1 MDEKPDPLWDPDLPG
16 DAVLKQLESAL
27 GSLRHAPGTD
37 IAWPRVPE
45 TVQVRRRYLAI
56 RAIAAVFAICV
67 IGAASWLPWRLM
79 WADGKPWQIEGSSGA
94 AGKLLTV
101 GQIVET
107 PAAQSM
113 QIRIARIGNMEL
125 MPGSRIQLLETRKG
139 HHRIELLDGRLHA
152 RVWAPPGYFGI
163 SSGSSETI
171 DLGCEFDMSR
181 SATGEG
187 SISVTSG
194 WVMHRVNGQET
205 LVPEGFTLAFNAM
218 RSGIPM
224 SDLTNADVRA
234 AINQLDLELSQG
246 KRDTGIEFSLAS
258 MATRSD
264 RFALLTLLTRY
275 PALAS
280 GPLYPALAG
289 MFDTA
294 AVDPN
299 HRKAWMNG
307 SVHAKNV
314 WWEKVPRPP
323 KAWWLNWKD
332 AL

>member
-16 DAVLKQLESAL
+16 DEVLKQLESTL
-27 GSLRHAPGTD
+27 GSFRHEPGTD
-37 IAWPRVPE
+37 RVWPRVPA
-45 TVQVRRRYLAI
+45 TARVRRRYLAI
-56 RAIAAVFAICV
+56 RAIAAVFAVCV
-67 IGAASWLPWRLM
+67 IGAAGWLPWRLM
-79 WADGKPWQIEGSSGA
+79 WADGKPWQIESISGTA
-94 AGKLLTV
+94 NELLNI

-113 QIRIARIGNMEL
+113 QIRIARIGNMEV

-163 SSGSSETI
+163 NSGSSETI
-171 DLGCEFDMSR
+171 DLGCEFDMNKTP
-181 SATGEG
+181 TGEG

-194 WVMHRVNGQET
+194 WVMHSVNGQET

-224 SDLTNADVRA
+224 PESVSAEVRS
-234 AINQLDLELSQG
+234 AIIQLDLDLSQK
-246 KRDTGIEFSLAS
+246 KRDTRIEALLAS
-258 MATRSD
+258 TATRSD

-280 GPLYPALAG
+280 GPLYPALGG

-299 HRKAWMNG
+299 HRKAWANG
-307 SVHAKNV
+307 SVHAMNA